1 MVGTEDVTL
10 NKGGATGAFADK
22 NVGTWTV
29 QVSGL
34 TITGTATG
42 NYTLMQPTTTANIRA
57 ATVTA
62 SIIGNP
68 TKPYDDTVAATLA
81 SGNYSLT
88 GVASGES
95 IVVTHPAG
103 TYNNKNAFLAT
114 TVTST
119 ALVAGD
125 FAISG
130 VSALLSN
137 YVLPT
142 TASGPGHITNN

>member
-1 MVGTEDVTL
+1 M
-10 NKGGATGAFADK
+10 
-22 NVGTWTV
+22 
-29 QVSGL
+29 SGL
-34 TITGTATG
+34 TITGTAIG
-42 NYTLMQPTTTANIRA
+42 NYTLTQPTTTANITA

-68 TKPYDDTVAATLA
+68 TKPVDGTVAATLA

-103 TYNNKNAFLAT
+103 TYNSRFALFAT

-130 VSALLSN
+130 SGACC
-137 YVLPT
+137 PT
-142 TASGPGHITNN
+142 TCCRRRRAGRAISRIIDAVSIS